1 MKLDR
6 SDVLSVINARALTG
20 KGTTLGYSTAEPSRS
35 FTSKLLELWMHTFI
49 YKGRIFLAWTEHVKY
64 KFLIRRQRVFSFPAT
79 RVRVNFLVLTIYL

>member
-35 FTSKLLELWMHTFI
+35 FTSKLLELRMHTFYI
-49 YKGRIFLAWTEHVKY
+49 
-64 KFLIRRQRVFSFPAT
+64 
-79 RVRVNFLVLTIYL
+79 